1 MQDEEEAP
9 RARPHRGAVRRIWHA
24 WTRLAR
30 LVSTA
35 LFGTLLLAFGL
46 LFFNYVVV
54 ATPKDRAYRDLDPG
68 APVCAEGLAHG
79 WTIIADHGLSA
90 LAAGEAME
98 GDGWHDTTDDEAAV
112 IAADPSYA
120 TKLRCAIQRH
130 IVPARHA
137 GDAPIDYT
145 LGFLEFKES
154 GEPYALVADDDG
166 HDATIDS
173 AMLKH
178 AMEAATH
185 VGATTM
191 AQVHPVIT
199 QLDALQE
206 RLHTG
211 ANYVLV
217 FVHGWRHDASI
228 GDQDVADARLYAAHA
243 ARFLA
248 ERCTSLGRDCETKVT
263 AVYVG
268 WRGARV
274 DERWL
279 RQTFGKRVGGGLAG
293 LSAGSTLFDRKPVAE
308 TIAPSAV
315 SALRS
320 IEGVLAAGDPRN
332 KMIVIGHSLGGDML
346 ATGLKDDLLR
356 AVDGHRPGHVLPPP
370 LADLVVLINPAAEAR
385 KWTDV
390 QREVRRRA
398 AEQASTEPPVGTH
411 EADVFAA
418 DQRPVIVSVTSALA
432 FPPGGLRPGDCAWIG
447 LDVDDRFKRAREL
460 IRIGLA
466 HTDDMFDTGVDY
478 DFATHDLFPTFKL
491 DFRPA
496 AAYLDRVAA
505 RLEHRQPAG
514 ESCRAYPP
522 AGALPSLATLPIRA
536 LSRLAATFPF
546 QASDVEATHTI
557 GNLDP
562 PRPPAGV
569 LADAVPSAAPF
580 GTTHEML
587 GLQTFGAERHNPY
600 ATLADAKIDCPATD
614 GWLTRARRARADQD
628 GLFWDSANLAA
639 ATAGGPGEGMPTV
652 RFLHGLPLAG
662 TAPITGADDP
672 FWNIRAFDNALSRHD
687 GYRLSSFICAINA
700 LVMDDITPDRPA
712 LRRMVSPARQP
723 GSAVLQ

>member
-1 MQDEEEAP
+1 MVDENEGSL
-9 RARPHRGAVRRIWHA
+9 ARRHRGVVRRAWRL
-24 WTRLAR
+24 WTRFVK

-68 APVCAEGLAHG
+68 ATVCAEGLAHG
-79 WTIIADHGLSA
+79 WTVLADHGLSA
-90 LAAGEAME
+90 LADGAAME
-98 GDGWHDTTDDEAAV
+98 GDGWHDLTNDEAAV
-112 IAADPSYA
+112 VAADPSYA

-130 IVPARHA
+130 IVPAHRA
-137 GDAPIDYT
+137 GGAAIDYT
-145 LGFLEFKES
+145 LGFLEFKED
-154 GEPYALVADDDG
+154 GEPYALVADDGG
-166 HDATIDS
+166 HETAIDS

-178 AMEAATH
+178 AMEAETRA
-185 VGATTM
+185 GASM

-199 QLDALQE
+199 QLDALQQ
-206 RLHTG
+206 RLRTG
-211 ANYVLV
+211 TNYVLV
-217 FVHGWRHDASI
+217 FVHGWRHDAAI
-228 GDQDVADARLYAAHA
+228 GDQDVADTRLYAAHA

-248 ERCTSLGRDCETKVT
+248 ERCTALGRDCGTKVT
-263 AVYVG
+263 AIYVG

-274 DERWL
+274 DEHWL
-279 RQTFGKRVGGGLAG
+279 ADTFGTRVGRVLSGM
-293 LSAGSTLFDRKPVAE
+293 SAGSTLFDRKPVAE
-308 TIAPSAV
+308 AIAPSAI

-320 IEGVLAAGDPRN
+320 IEGVLARGDPRN

-346 ATGLKDDLLR
+346 ATGLKDDILR
-356 AVDGHRPGHVLPPP
+356 AVHQHGPGTALPPV
-370 LADLVVLINPAAEAR
+370 LGNLVVLLNPAAEAR

-390 QREVRRRA
+390 QREVLTRQT
-398 AEQASTEPPVGTH
+398 EGASGVPPF
-411 EADVFAA
+411 FAA
-418 DQRPVIVSVTSALA
+418 VQRPIIVSVTSALA

-466 HTDDMFDTGVDY
+466 HTDDMFTTGVDY

-491 DFRPA
+491 DFRPG

-505 RLEHRQPAG
+505 RLEHRQPSG

-522 AGALPSLATLPIRA
+522 AGALTALATLPIRA
-536 LSRLAATFPF
+536 LSRFAATLPF

-587 GLQTFGAERHNPY
+587 GLQTFGAEHHNPY
-600 ATLADAKIDCPATD
+600 ATLADAPLDCPVTD
-614 GWLTRARRARADQD
+614 GWLMRARQARADQA
-628 GLFWDSANLAA
+628 GLFWDSADLAA
-639 ATAGGPGEGMPTV
+639 APSARGQGAPTV

-662 TAPITGADDP
+662 TAPITSANDP
-672 FWNIRAFDNALSRHD
+672 LWNIRAFDNALSRHD

-712 LRRMVSPARQP
+712 LREIVSPARQP
-723 GSAVLQ
+723 GSAVLN

>member
-1 MQDEEEAP
+1 MGDREGVS
-9 RARPHRGAVRRIWHA
+9 RARPRRGVLRGAWRA
-24 WTRLAR
+24 WTRLVR

-35 LFGTLLLAFGL
+35 IFGTLLLALGL
-46 LFFNYVVV
+46 VFFNYVVV
-54 ATPKDRAYRDLDPG
+54 ATPKDRAYRDLDP
-68 APVCAEGLAHG
+68 ASPVCAEGLAHG
-79 WTIIADHGLSA
+79 WTVLADRGVAA
-90 LAAGEAME
+90 LAAGAAME
-98 GDGWHDTTDDEAAV
+98 GDGWHDLTDDETAV
-112 IAADPSYA
+112 VAADPAFA
-120 TKLRCAIQRH
+120 TRLRCAIQRH
-130 IVPARHA
+130 VIPARRP
-137 GDAPIDYT
+137 GDAAVDYT

-154 GEPYALVADDDG
+154 GEPYALVSDDDG
-166 HDATIDS
+166 HEAAIDS

-178 AMEAATH
+178 AMEAAMH
-185 VGATTM
+185 AGATTM

-199 QLDALQE
+199 QLDALQQ
-206 RLHTG
+206 RLRTG

-217 FVHGWRHDASI
+217 FIHGWRHDASI
-228 GDQDVADARLYAAHA
+228 GDQDVADTRLYAAHA

-248 ERCTSLGRDCETKVT
+248 ERCRSLGRDCATKVT
-263 AVYVG
+263 AIYVG

-279 RQTFGKRVGGGLAG
+279 AETFGPSLGRTLAG

-308 TIAPSAV
+308 AIAPSAV

-356 AVDGHRPGHVLPPP
+356 AVHAHAPGTAMRPMLGN
-370 LADLVVLINPAAEAR
+370 LVVLLNPAAEAR
-385 KWTDV
+385 KWTDL
-390 QREVRRRA
+390 QREVLTRRA
-398 AEQASTEPPVGTH
+398 DGGAAQTGFFPP
-411 EADVFAA
+411 A
-418 DQRPVIVSVTSALA
+418 QRPAIVAVTSALS

-447 LDVDDRFKRAREL
+447 LDVDDKFKRAREL

-466 HTDDMFDTGVDY
+466 HTDEMFSTGVDY

-496 AAYLDRVAA
+496 SAYLDRVAA
-505 RLEHRQPAG
+505 RIEHRQPAG
-514 ESCRAYPP
+514 ESCKAYPP
-522 AGALPSLATLPIRA
+522 PTALQSLVTLPIRA
-536 LSRLAATFPF
+536 LAGLAATFPF
-546 QASDVEATHTI
+546 QVSDVEATHTI

-569 LADAVPSAAPF
+569 LADALPSAAPF

-587 GLQTFGAERHNPY
+587 GLHSFGAERHNPY
-600 ATLADAKIDCPATD
+600 ATLADAPLDCPATD
-614 GWLTRARRARADQD
+614 DWLMRARQARADQA
-628 GLFWDSANLAA
+628 GLFWDSENLAP
-639 ATAGGPGEGMPTV
+639 ATAGGRGEGMPTV
-652 RFLHGLPLAG
+652 RILHGLPLDG
-662 TAPITGADDP
+662 SAPITGANDP

-712 LRRMVSPARQP
+712 LREMVAPARQP
-723 GSAVLQ
+723 GSAVLN